1 MEEEPRR
8 HADPVS
14 LFMFVLQNLRQI
26 DVLLDDREPG
36 TGDRFSRRRK
46 MIGPLASSV
55 ITVTCCPS
63 PIDP

>member
-46 MIGPLASSV
+46 MIGPL
-55 ITVTCCPS
+55 
-63 PIDP
+63 DHFRD